1 MFLFVTICIYYSI
14 DLLRSFIVDTKFY
27 SFSLMTEKI
36 AGKNWLR
43 TYGISSFIVYLSMI
57 VDYESW
63 IYSYIESSKL
73 WDIEG
78 FKNTFRV
85 LFYIGICIVE
95 IVVCVCTR
103 NTKLHLLSIITLACL
118 TVILLLIIFFSLNEF
133 LKNDLIIPEGK
144 ELTSLFPRKKD
155 DESFMRFLNIISKLV
170 TFVFGYCYH
179 STFPTLIGNLYTVN
193 NITTKKV
200 HIYSFSIIF
209 VFFLLISFFGCLY
222 EISIGECDIEVL
234 FIDNLQETSFPEGL
248 RLPLA
253 IFFFTLIPIRFM
265 VVRDSYTTLIGQKK
279 ITLIKE
285 VILTAIFFVVTSII
299 GFLVNSWD
307 RKNRDKVT
315 NFLKIF
321 GSFFGVIICFLL
333 PVINYVSVVGKTKVK
348 SIIGYI
354 ITGIF
359 LIVCIITQ
367 IDSFYQLING
377 NDEK

>member
-1 MFLFVTICIYYSI
+1 MSAIGSSGFSFPYIVYDAGIIYALLMFLFVTICIYFSI

-209 VFFLLISFFGCLY
+209 VFFLLISFIGC
-222 EISIGECDIEVL
+222 
-234 FIDNLQETSFPEGL
+234 
-248 RLPLA
+248 
-253 IFFFTLIPIRFM
+253 
-265 VVRDSYTTLIGQKK
+265 
-279 ITLIKE
+279 
-285 VILTAIFFVVTSII
+285 
-299 GFLVNSWD
+299 
-307 RKNRDKVT
+307 
-315 NFLKIF
+315 
-321 GSFFGVIICFLL
+321 
-333 PVINYVSVVGKTKVK
+333 
-348 SIIGYI
+348 
-354 ITGIF
+354 
-359 LIVCIITQ
+359 
-367 IDSFYQLING
+367 
-377 NDEK
+377 